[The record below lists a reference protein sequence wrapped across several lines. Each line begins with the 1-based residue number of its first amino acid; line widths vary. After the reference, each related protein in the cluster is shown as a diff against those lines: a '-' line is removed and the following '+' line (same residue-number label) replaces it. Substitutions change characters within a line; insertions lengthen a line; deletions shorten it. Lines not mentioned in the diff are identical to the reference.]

1 MCVCGLFHN
10 LAIACFSAF
19 DCVCVECICCLRVR
33 RCSVTYD
40 NRENTYLCAGKVLLF
55 TWVIFFL
62 FVFMVCNCNN
72 VFIPLQA
79 SNLNF
84 LALCIFYTISAQIK
98 FSNIYP
104 EQTIFSDKYIVLRI
118 NIQTSFSL
126 DLGHM
131 RSQRSLLPKERYHRL
146 PGRLNLTN
154 VTLTQPGNRIRFP
167 I

>member
-1 MCVCGLFHN
+1 MTTERIHIIYAQDKFYYSPEFFSSCLF
-10 LAIACFSAF
+10 LWYAIA
-19 DCVCVECICCLRVR
+19 IMCL
-33 RCSVTYD
+33 
-40 NRENTYLCAGKVLLF
+40 F
-55 TWVIFFL
+55 
-62 FVFMVCNCNN
+62 
-72 VFIPLQA
+72 PLQL

-84 LALCIFYTISAQIK
+84 LALFIFFTIGAQIK
-98 FSNIYP
+98 FSNIYS
-104 EQTIFSDKYIVLRI
+104 EQTNFSDKYIVLRI